1 MRCSKNSSKRE
12 IYSDTGLPQ
21 ETRKIRN
28 KPNITSKVICKR
40 INKAQSHQKK
50 KKKQI
55 QRENEQQ
62 RNKKII

>member
-50 KKKQI
+50 KKKNRF
-55 QRENEQQ
+55 RERMNNRET
-62 RNKKII
+62 KK

>member
-50 KKKQI
+50 KKQKTDSE
-55 QRENEQQ
+55 RE
-62 RNKKII
+62 